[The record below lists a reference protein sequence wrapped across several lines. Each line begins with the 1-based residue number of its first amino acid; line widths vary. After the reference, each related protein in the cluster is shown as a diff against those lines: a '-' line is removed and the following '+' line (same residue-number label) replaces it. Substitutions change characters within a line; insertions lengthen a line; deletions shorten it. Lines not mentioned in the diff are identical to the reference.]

1 MGLDKMKGKTC
12 IGLNAAEFY
21 SVDKISPD
29 IVESAVS
36 IICLLSPGIFHF

>member
-12 IGLNAAEFY
+12 IALNAAEFY
-21 SVDKISPD
+21 SVDQISPD
-29 IVESAVS
+29 IVKSAVS